1 MTTGQIRFSGMERL
15 FGEAAFAKLHH
26 AHIAVVGLG
35 GVGSWVV
42 ESLVRSGIGA
52 LTLIDM
58 DEVCLSNS
66 NRQIQALTSTVGQ
79 FKTDVLK
86 QRCLDINPK
95 LKINAITQFVTPET
109 VENFFSEPFDGLV
122 DATDSPKAK
131 CAMALVCK
139 QNKIPMVMVGASGGK
154 NDPLQIVVD
163 DLNQSINDY
172 LLRDVRRR
180 LRTDHG
186 VARSSKNFGIKV
198 VFSREMSLYPDGGGG
213 VCVKKLAKSAK
224 LDCQSGVGSA
234 SFVTGVFGFVAA
246 RTIIMDILK

>member
-1 MTTGQIRFSGMERL
+1 MATDQIRFSGMERL
-15 FGEAAFAKLHH
+15 LGEAAFEKLQH

-42 ESLVRSGIGA
+42 ESLVRSGVGS

-66 NRQIQALTSTVGQ
+66 NRQIQAMTSTVGR
-79 FKTDVLK
+79 FKSEVLR
-86 QRCLDINPK
+86 QRCLDINPE
-95 LKINAITQFVTPET
+95 LKITAINQFVTPET
-109 VENFFSEPFDGLV
+109 VESYFRESFDGLV

-139 QNKIPMVMVGASGGK
+139 REKIPMVMVGASGGK
-154 NDPLQIVVD
+154 NDPLQVVVD
-163 DLNQSINDY
+163 DLNQSVNDY

-180 LRTDHG
+180 LRIDHG
-186 VARSSKNFGIKV
+186 VARNTKNFGIKV
-198 VFSREMSLYPDGGGG
+198 VFSRELSLYPDGEGG
-213 VCVKKLAKSAK
+213 VCEKKLAKSVK
-224 LDCQSGVGSA
+224 LDCASGVGSA

-246 RTIIMDILK
+246 RTIIMDIIK